1 MKHKL
6 ILIIFFSLLISC
18 STDDDDYGIND
29 RDDNVNLFSNKA
41 RVVGYFPYYRFSL
54 NNQIEYCKVTHLN
67 IAFANPVADGTIDLP
82 STDNTTLS
90 DVVNR
95 ARSQNSNIKYSYNN
109 IDQSKDSISETF
121 ILSSG
126 SKFLKN
132 EINCNLNGKYS
143 SAFINGVFSL
153 DADKHH
159 EIRTSVNH

>member
-29 RDDNVNLFSNKA
+29 RDDNINLFSNKA

-67 IAFANPVADGTIDLP
+67 IAFANPLADGTIVLP

-95 ARSQNSNIKYSYNN
+95 A
-109 IDQSKDSISETF
+109 
-121 ILSSG
+121 LS
-126 SKFLKN
+126 L
-132 EINCNLNGKYS
+132 IH
-143 SAFINGVFSL
+143 I
-153 DADKHH
+153 
-159 EIRTSVNH
+159 